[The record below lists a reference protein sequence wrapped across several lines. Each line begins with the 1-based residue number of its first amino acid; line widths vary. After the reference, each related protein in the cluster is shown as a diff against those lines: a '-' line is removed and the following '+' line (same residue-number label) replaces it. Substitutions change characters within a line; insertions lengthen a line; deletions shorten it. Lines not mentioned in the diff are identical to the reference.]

1 MGTKEAVE
9 FNINAQDRA
18 SAKITQMM
26 ERIEAEVERAKV
38 KKRKMEEEE
47 KKFHAAK
54 IERLR
59 QLGAQTKASTEFAG
73 TFAAQLGGTAFGEY
87 ASGIAM
93 VTERISAFSEV
104 AKGGGKAALLFKA
117 GLLAMAGVMAFNL
130 GKKLAQWTSGA
141 EAAIATMKRANEAAA
156 AAISAKTEELNKEF
170 AQKQELAAAIGGE
183 AELKWQKET
192 RAVLE
197 KQIVTVQRRIKMSEA
212 LIDAGQVD
220 REEGEKAIAV
230 MKERLN
236 LQKQQYESIS
246 EQTLAH
252 KARIEAINA
261 AKDAEKKAIDD
272 AAAAK
277 KKADEDEKKRLE
289 EKQKKMLDG
298 FKKGMAAA
306 RKDVE
311 DKKKAEK
318 DLATKALAIKAKLE
332 GAAGGGGG
340 GAGALTA
347 TEGRLMSGRATAQDP
362 QEKVV
367 VNTEMIL
374 AEMARE
380 KEQFTKMVASL
391 KAIEKAGAVD
401 FTELGS

>member
-1 MGTKEAVE
+1 MADELIKYKIDAEDKATQKVRQVTQ
-9 FNINAQDRA
+9 NIEKQVAQVRDVGMKA
-18 SAKITQMM
+18 
-26 ERIEAEVERAKV
+26 
-38 KKRKMEEEE
+38 
-47 KKFHAAK
+47 
-54 IERLR
+54 
-59 QLGAQTKASTEFAG
+59 KASTELVG
-73 TFAAQLGGTAFGEY
+73 TMATQMGNTQFGAY
-87 ASGIAM
+87 ASGVAM

-117 GLLAMAGVMAFNL
+117 GLVAMAGVMAFNL
-130 GKKLAQWTSGA
+130 GKKLAEWTSGA
-141 EAAIATMKRANEAAA
+141 EAAIETMKRANAAA
-156 AAISAKTEELNKEF
+156 AGSISAKTQELNKEF
-170 AQKQELAAAIGGE
+170 AQKQELAAAIGGK

-197 KQIVTVQRRIKMSEA
+197 KQITTVERRIKMSEA

-220 REEGEKAIAV
+220 REEGNKAIAV

-246 EQTLAH
+246 EQNLAH
-252 KARIEAINA
+252 KARVEAINA
-261 AKDAEKKAIDD
+261 AKEAEKKAIDD

-318 DLATKALAIKAKLE
+318 DLATKALAIKARLE
-332 GAAGGGGG
+332 GAAGGG

>member
-1 MGTKEAVE
+1 MA
-9 FNINAQDRA
+9 
-18 SAKITQMM
+18 TQMGNTQ
-26 ERIEAEVERAKV
+26 
-38 KKRKMEEEE
+38 
-47 KKFHAAK
+47 F
-54 IERLR
+54 
-59 QLGAQTKASTEFAG
+59 GA
-73 TFAAQLGGTAFGEY
+73 Y
-87 ASGIAM
+87 ASGVAM

-117 GLLAMAGVMAFNL
+117 GLVAMAGVMAFNL
-130 GKKLAQWTSGA
+130 GKKLAEWTSGA
-141 EAAIATMKRANEAAA
+141 EAAIETMKRANAAA
-156 AAISAKTEELNKEF
+156 AGSISAKTQELNKEF

-197 KQIVTVQRRIKMSEA
+197 KQITTVERRIKMSEA

-220 REEGEKAIAV
+220 REEGNKAIAV

-246 EQTLAH
+246 EQNLAH
-252 KARIEAINA
+252 KARVEAINA
-261 AKDAEKKAIDD
+261 AKEAEKKAIDD

-318 DLATKALAIKAKLE
+318 DLATKALAIKARLE
-332 GAAGGGGG
+332 GAAGGG